1 MYGRRIQQWREHRS
15 LTQEQLSERTG
26 LSVSSVQRVEAGG
39 EIRFSAIILA
49 ADALGVPIGTLLSA
63 DPGT

>member
-63 DPGT
+63 DPGA